1 MASNKFTWLELR
13 KAVAEYAHC
22 SEQEAEIFLSA
33 LLESVVNGLKKDKQV
48 KIKGLGVFALK
59 PVAPRK
65 SVNIATG
72 QDFTIEGYNKL
83 TFTAESMLKESVEK
97 RIEKPAT
104 EEVINAIISD
114 PIKKLGEQADEIID
128 LLADLGQIPENKN
141 KEVTKKEKKSTK
153 KPASVKKKKEPVTTT
168 EVIDKPTIAEKTT
181 IQTPVKDKKKCN
193 CKWVCW
199 VICAVILM
207 GAIGTSI
214 YFHEQIIGWWQCTKI
229 MEKTITKSQYH
240 DIITS
245 KMSHN
250 ATIQEQKA
258 NDQRFENARKAVADW
273 WKNIKLMNKATEK
286 EIVEVVEEVTVKTYE
301 SKQPRYEQT
310 IQPLNAN
317 YEELNYNRAPGIQ
330 PLQPI
335 RRETTVEEITPEE
348 MVEDTIPS
356 QELEMTTSYD
366 EEGLEEEEETVA
378 LADQARVYTKF
389 IGTEVVNKDSRLTW
403 IAYKHYGSKD
413 LWVFIYEANRDVIS
427 HPARVTPGLE
437 LRIPELENKY
447 LNLSDP
453 ELRQLVDSLTIEY
466 LK

>member
-168 EVIDKPTIAEKTT
+168 EVIDMPTIAEKTT
-181 IQTPVKDKKKCN
+181 IPTPVKDKKKCN
-193 CKWVCW
+193 CKWVYW

-245 KMSHN
+245 KQSHN

-301 SKQPRYEQT
+301 SKQPKYEQT

-366 EEGLEEEEETVA
+366 EEGLEEEETVA